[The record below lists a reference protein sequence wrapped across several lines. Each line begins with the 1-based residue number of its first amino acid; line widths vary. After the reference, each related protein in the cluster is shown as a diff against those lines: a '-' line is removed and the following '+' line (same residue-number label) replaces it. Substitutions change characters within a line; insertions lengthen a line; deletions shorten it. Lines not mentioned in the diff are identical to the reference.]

1 MFIAGGVKF
10 WMGLNDLATEGSYIW
25 DGTRKNLYPWAGG
38 IGYANWD
45 RGEPNGNASNDED
58 CGEIYLSKVFI
69 TAWNDK
75 SCANLIGAICER
87 QP

>member
-38 IGYANWD
+38 IGYANWAQ
-45 RGEPNGNASNDED
+45 GEPNSIRGED
-58 CGEIYLSKVFI
+58 CGEIHYISNGI
-69 TAWNDK
+69 TGWNDL
-75 SCANLIGAICER
+75 SCSNTINAICES